1 MIISENISLVADTN
15 TVFFLNKIF
24 QPVMHA
30 ITVDHNPG
38 GGHWL
43 AAGLSPQVV
52 LKAFMSFI
60 KFYSLIYLSASTTV
74 QKNNVIYG
82 F

>member
-1 MIISENISLVADTN
+1 
-15 TVFFLNKIF
+15 
-24 QPVMHA
+24 MHA

-60 KFYSLIYLSASTTV
+60 KFYTLIYLSASTTV